1 MSSNEWLPAQIPF
14 DLVRRGFAPDQVTAH
29 LERLEYDLRIATAN
43 GDATNQR
50 LSEVTAQLHDAQAE
64 ADDLR
69 AQLDNLARE
78 PVSMTGLSNRMQRM
92 IRLAEE
98 EAAEIRARAN
108 AEADKVTGAAAA
120 ITAAT
125 AAERET
131 FDAERERTRRQL
143 ADQVRDL
150 LAEATTEA
158 EATRAQRA
166 AGVAGHARRRH
177 RGIRAAGHRG
187 RPRSPGRRSPPPA
200 RRPPRP

>member
-1 MSSNEWLPAQIPF
+1 MSSNEWLPAQVPF

-50 LSEVTAQLHDAQAE
+50 LSEVSAQLQTAQTEVDG
-64 ADDLR
+64 LR
-69 AQLDNLARE
+69 GQLDNLARE

-108 AEADKVTGAAAA
+108 AEADKVKAAAA
-120 ITAAT
+120 TVAAAT
-125 AAERET
+125 TAEREA

-150 LAEATTEA
+150 LAEATSEA
-158 EATRAQRA
+158 ETIRSTSARESSAALTAATTESDQLLTD
-166 AGVAGHARRRH
+166 ARNE
-177 RGIRAAGHRG
+177 
-187 RPRSPGRRSPPPA
+187 ST
-200 RRPPRP
+200 